1 MLSSTNQDMKL
12 SETMKLFDKQACY
25 PVVGCYD
32 NKGPY
37 SNAALEIPQSPE
49 HIDTHFLLFTQENPT
64 MPEFLYYDR
73 DDESI
78 QNSNLNPSRWLRIIV
93 HGFSNNRDSVW
104 IKPLQDELLKLKD
117 VRIYLCKFYF

>member
-37 SNAALEIPQSPE
+37 SNAALEIPQPPE